1 MNILVHHKVIVEG
14 RRWVGGERRGGRWGV
29 GAAYSHFSS
38 IFRALTLP
46 TVQ

>member
-14 RRWVGGERRGGRWGV
+14 RGGRWGV
-29 GAAYSHFSS
+29 GGAYSHFSS